1 MPARK
6 PRVPRLQI
14 TLSASMRALLAE
26 LAELSNQSQSK
37 VAAELLEEVE
47 PVIRAQMEAMKAVAS
62 RPEQAAQAIEEY
74 ANRAINDIA
83 QASLEFGKKETKRR
97 RKNAAS

>member
-1 MPARK
+1 MPAKK

-14 TLSASMRALLAE
+14 TLSASMRSLLAE
-26 LAELSNQSQSK
+26 LAKLSNQSQSK

-47 PVIRAQMEAMKAVAS
+47 PVIRAQMAAMKAVAS
-62 RPEQAAQAIEEY
+62 RPDQAAEAIQQY
-74 ANRAINDIA
+74 ANKAINDVA
-83 QASLEFGKKETKRR
+83 QASLEFSKSEGTRR